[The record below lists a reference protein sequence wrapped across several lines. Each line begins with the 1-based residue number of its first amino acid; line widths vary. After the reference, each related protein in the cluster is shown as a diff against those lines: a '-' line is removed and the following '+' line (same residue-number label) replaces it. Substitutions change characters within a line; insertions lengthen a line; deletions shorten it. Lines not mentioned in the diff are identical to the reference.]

1 MTTNLERIEYELK
14 LAGYKLE
21 PVPED
26 NWSDDDYVQN
36 IGNCVYEICKLFA
49 EQGHSGL
56 SANITLQLL
65 EELLVKSNTLSP
77 LTNKPDEWEDITKMS
92 GEQLY
97 QSKRK
102 FSCFSDDNLKTFYDI
117 DEECNKEF
125 ELDENGKKTG
135 WSCLKPRKELVR
147 HELRGKE

>member
-21 PVPED
+21 PIDENEP
-26 NWSDDDYVQN
+26 SDEKYVQR

-56 SANITLQLL
+56 SASITLQLID
-65 EELLVKSNTLSP
+65 ELLVKSNTLSP
-77 LTNKPDEWEDITKMS
+77 LTNNPDEWMDVTEMS
-92 GEQLY
+92 GYKLH

-102 FSCFSDDNLKTFYDI
+102 FSCFSNDNLNTYYDTN
-117 DEECNKEF
+117 DKNR
-125 ELDENGKKTG
+125 ELIPLLE
-135 WSCLKPRKELVR
+135 WSKND
-147 HELRGKE
+147 

>member
-21 PVPED
+21 PIDENEP
-26 NWSDDDYVQN
+26 SDEKYVQR

-65 EELLVKSNTLSP
+65 DELLVKGNTLSS
-77 LTNKPDEWEDITKMS
+77 LTNNPDEWMDVTEMS
-92 GEQLY
+92 GYKLH

-102 FSCFSDDNLKTFYDI
+102 FSCFSDDNLNTYYDTN
-117 DEECNKEF
+117 DKNR
-125 ELDENGKKTG
+125 ELIPLLE
-135 WSCLKPRKELVR
+135 WSKND
-147 HELRGKE
+147 

>member
-21 PVPED
+21 PIDENDP
-26 NWSDDDYVQN
+26 SDEKYVQR

-65 EELLVKSNTLSP
+65 EELLVKGNTLSP
-77 LTNKPDEWEDITKMS
+77 LTNNPDEWMDVTEMS
-92 GEQLY
+92 GYKLH

-102 FSCFSDDNLKTFYDI
+102 FSCFSDDNLNTYYDTNDADRELI
-117 DEECNKEF
+117 PLLEWNKQGE
-125 ELDENGKKTG
+125 D
-135 WSCLKPRKELVR
+135 
-147 HELRGKE
+147 

>member
-21 PVPED
+21 PIDENDP
-26 NWSDDDYVQN
+26 SDEIYVQR

-65 EELLVKSNTLSP
+65 DELLIKSNTLSP
-77 LTNKPDEWEDITKMS
+77 LTNNPDEWMDVTEMS
-92 GEQLY
+92 GYKLH

-102 FSCFSDDNLKTFYDI
+102 FSCFSDDNLNTYYDTN
-117 DEECNKEF
+117 DERRELIPLLECN
-125 ELDENGKKTG
+125 
-135 WSCLKPRKELVR
+135 R
-147 HELRGKE
+147 

>member
-21 PVPED
+21 PIDENDP
-26 NWSDDDYVQN
+26 SDEKYVQR

-56 SANITLQLL
+56 SASITLQLL
-65 EELLVKSNTLSP
+65 DELLIKGNTLSS
-77 LTNKPDEWEDITKMS
+77 LTNNPDEWMDVTEMS
-92 GEQLY
+92 GYKLH

-102 FSCFSDDNLKTFYDI
+102 FSCFSDDNLNTYYDS
-117 DEECNKEF
+117 D
-125 ELDENGKKTG
+125 DENRELIPLVE
-135 WSCLKPRKELVR
+135 WSKDNV
-147 HELRGKE
+147 

>member
-21 PVPED
+21 PIDENDP
-26 NWSDDDYVQN
+26 SDEKYVQR

-65 EELLVKSNTLSP
+65 DELLVKSNTLSP
-77 LTNKPDEWEDITKMS
+77 LTNNPDEWMDVTEMS
-92 GEQLY
+92 GYKLH

-102 FSCFSDDNLKTFYDI
+102 FSCFSDDNLNTYYDTN
-117 DEECNKEF
+117 DENRELTPLLECN
-125 ELDENGKKTG
+125 
-135 WSCLKPRKELVR
+135 R
-147 HELRGKE
+147 

>member
-21 PVPED
+21 TIDENEP
-26 NWSDDDYVQN
+26 SDEKYVQR

-56 SANITLQLL
+56 SASITLQLID
-65 EELLVKSNTLSP
+65 ELLVKSNTLSP
-77 LTNKPDEWEDITKMS
+77 LTNNPDEWMDVTEMS
-92 GEQLY
+92 GYKLH

-102 FSCFSDDNLKTFYDI
+102 FSCFSDDNLNTYYDT
-117 DEECNKEF
+117 N
-125 ELDENGKKTG
+125 DENRELIPLLE
-135 WSCLKPRKELVR
+135 WSKNE
-147 HELRGKE
+147 

>member
-21 PVPED
+21 PIDEND
-26 NWSDDDYVQN
+26 SSDEKYVQR

-65 EELLVKSNTLSP
+65 DELLVKGNTLSS
-77 LTNKPDEWEDITKMS
+77 LTNNPDEWIDVTEMS
-92 GEQLY
+92 GYKLH

-102 FSCFSDDNLKTFYDI
+102 FSCFSDDNLNTYYDTN
-117 DEECNKEF
+117 DEKR
-125 ELDENGKKTG
+125 ELIPLVEWGKDN
-135 WSCLKPRKELVR
+135 V
-147 HELRGKE
+147 

>member
-21 PVPED
+21 PIDENDP
-26 NWSDDDYVQN
+26 SDEKYVQR

-56 SANITLQLL
+56 SASITLQLL
-65 EELLVKSNTLSP
+65 DELLVKGNTLSS
-77 LTNKPDEWEDITKMS
+77 LTNNPDEWIDVTEMS
-92 GEQLY
+92 GYKLH

-102 FSCFSDDNLKTFYDI
+102 FSCFSDDNLNTYYDT
-117 DEECNKEF
+117 N
-125 ELDENGKKTG
+125 DEN
-135 WSCLKPRKELVR
+135 RELIPLLECKR
-147 HELRGKE
+147 

>member
-56 SANITLQLL
+56 SASITLQLL
-65 EELLVKSNTLSP
+65 DELLIKSNTLSP
-77 LTNKPDEWEDITKMS
+77 LTNNPDEWLDCSEMS
-92 GEQLY
+92 IKPIF

-102 FSCFSDDNLKTFYDI
+102 FTCFSNDGLNTYYDI
-117 DEECNKEF
+117 D
-125 ELDENGKKTG
+125 DENRELIPLLE
-135 WSCLKPRKELVR
+135 WSKND
-147 HELRGKE
+147 

>member
-21 PVPED
+21 PIDENDP
-26 NWSDDDYVQN
+26 SDEKYVQR

-65 EELLVKSNTLSP
+65 DELLIKGNTLSP
-77 LTNKPDEWEDITKMS
+77 LTNNPDEWMDVTEMS
-92 GEQLY
+92 GYKLH

-102 FSCFSDDNLKTFYDI
+102 FSCFSDDNLNTYYDTN
-117 DEECNKEF
+117 DENRELIPLLECN
-125 ELDENGKKTG
+125 
-135 WSCLKPRKELVR
+135 R
-147 HELRGKE
+147 